1 MNEIV
6 KQCIDNYKT
15 KYINH
20 KKQSLTKDTDIRD
33 YDLSNDQLEIY
44 NKICSKVDKNKSKTF
59 LIQGYAGT
67 GKSFLVGKL
76 IARLAQV
83 GYKIHCT
90 ATTNKAVKVSKSM
103 CNYDHYN
110 IEYSTVHSFLGL
122 KRRINYVTGEEY
134 FDLKDI
140 TYYIDQRLKTTNVL
154 FIDECSQ
161 LNRSTYDILN
171 DIRKKY
177 KITII
182 YIGDP
187 MQTPPV
193 KEDESEVFKN
203 KHNKSYIL
211 TKIVRQSETEYGIIP
226 LSLKL
231 RENIDKRYIEYR
243 NDTVDNKGVHVINP
257 KVAFNDVINELFKSN
272 IYKKDSDFVKICSY
286 TNERVDKAND
296 YIRKMLY
303 GKNVEEYMKGE
314 KYIVNNAML
323 SPHVLVTT
331 NSELQILNMKSS
343 TLMIPKFKIE
353 YVKNGI
359 EIVKEFSLYVD
370 YKECL
375 IKCEDVEHPE
385 IRILEKNEKVKL
397 NRFLTSFKNTIFNI
411 PNVYKTLKQELWE
424 QFYYIKN
431 LFADIKYNY
440 AITIHKSQGST
451 YDNCIVLLK
460 DTERNYNI
468 VQKNKLLYT
477 AITRASNNV
486 FLING

>member
-171 DIRKKY
+171 DIRKK
-177 KITII
+177 
-182 YIGDP
+182 
-187 MQTPPV
+187 
-193 KEDESEVFKN
+193 
-203 KHNKSYIL
+203 
-211 TKIVRQSETEYGIIP
+211 
-226 LSLKL
+226 
-231 RENIDKRYIEYR
+231 
-243 NDTVDNKGVHVINP
+243 
-257 KVAFNDVINELFKSN
+257 
-272 IYKKDSDFVKICSY
+272 
-286 TNERVDKAND
+286 
-296 YIRKMLY
+296 
-303 GKNVEEYMKGE
+303 
-314 KYIVNNAML
+314 
-323 SPHVLVTT
+323 
-331 NSELQILNMKSS
+331 
-343 TLMIPKFKIE
+343 
-353 YVKNGI
+353 
-359 EIVKEFSLYVD
+359 
-370 YKECL
+370 
-375 IKCEDVEHPE
+375 
-385 IRILEKNEKVKL
+385 
-397 NRFLTSFKNTIFNI
+397 
-411 PNVYKTLKQELWE
+411 
-424 QFYYIKN
+424 
-431 LFADIKYNY
+431 
-440 AITIHKSQGST
+440 
-451 YDNCIVLLK
+451 
-460 DTERNYNI
+460 
-468 VQKNKLLYT
+468 
-477 AITRASNNV
+477 
-486 FLING
+486 

>member
-1 MNEIV
+1 M
-6 KQCIDNYKT
+6 
-15 KYINH
+15 
-20 KKQSLTKDTDIRD
+20 
-33 YDLSNDQLEIY
+33 
-44 NKICSKVDKNKSKTF
+44 
-59 LIQGYAGT
+59 
-67 GKSFLVGKL
+67 

-231 RENIDKRYIEYR
+231 RENIDKRYIEYK

-385 IRILEKNEKVKL
+385 IRILEKK
-397 NRFLTSFKNTIFNI
+397 
-411 PNVYKTLKQELWE
+411 
-424 QFYYIKN
+424 
-431 LFADIKYNY
+431 
-440 AITIHKSQGST
+440 
-451 YDNCIVLLK
+451 
-460 DTERNYNI
+460 
-468 VQKNKLLYT
+468 
-477 AITRASNNV
+477 
-486 FLING
+486 

>member
-1 MNEIV
+1 
-6 KQCIDNYKT
+6 
-15 KYINH
+15 
-20 KKQSLTKDTDIRD
+20 
-33 YDLSNDQLEIY
+33 
-44 NKICSKVDKNKSKTF
+44 
-59 LIQGYAGT
+59 
-67 GKSFLVGKL
+67 
-76 IARLAQV
+76 
-83 GYKIHCT
+83 
-90 ATTNKAVKVSKSM
+90 
-103 CNYDHYN
+103 
-110 IEYSTVHSFLGL
+110 
-122 KRRINYVTGEEY
+122 
-134 FDLKDI
+134 
-140 TYYIDQRLKTTNVL
+140 
-154 FIDECSQ
+154 
-161 LNRSTYDILN
+161 
-171 DIRKKY
+171 
-177 KITII
+177 
-182 YIGDP
+182 
-187 MQTPPV
+187 
-193 KEDESEVFKN
+193 
-203 KHNKSYIL
+203 
-211 TKIVRQSETEYGIIP
+211 
-226 LSLKL
+226 
-231 RENIDKRYIEYR
+231 
-243 NDTVDNKGVHVINP
+243 
-257 KVAFNDVINELFKSN
+257 
-272 IYKKDSDFVKICSY
+272 
-286 TNERVDKAND
+286 
-296 YIRKMLY
+296 MLY

-460 DTERNYNI
+460 DNERNYNI